1 MKKGMKIVMAF
12 GALALVA
19 AVGWLAMKQQKL
31 HQRVVTLEAE
41 NKTLAETVA
50 QQSNLS
56 PELIAQTEARLEN
69 ARAALAATEQRL
81 TNVLAQ
87 AGPATH
93 VLPSRV
99 LPSRSL
105 RQPVSARDA
114 FDDVPGF
121 DRSAPRP
128 PASSHSPGGQLL
140 DRSWGPEQ
148 VVGHA
153 NTDRAGDIST
163 AWASRQ
169 PDGGEEWLHV
179 NYDRPVDISEIRV
192 RETYNPGAISKITA
206 LLPNGQEITVWEG
219 VEPPATA
226 PVETAFAPQTRV
238 QANSVKIYM
247 DTRRVPGWNE
257 IDAVELIGSDGTRQW
272 ATSATA
278 SSTYAEP

>member
-1 MKKGMKIVMAF
+1 MAKDMKSVLVVGV
-12 GALALVA
+12 LLLVA
-19 AVGWLAMKQQKL
+19 AVGWLAMRQQKL
-31 HQRVVTLEAE
+31 QQRVVTLEAE

-50 QQSNLS
+50 QRSDIS
-56 PELIAQTEARLEN
+56 PEAIAQVEARLEN
-69 ARAALAATEQRL
+69 ARAALAATEERL
-81 TNVLAQ
+81 TSVLEQ

-93 VLPSRV
+93 VLP
-99 LPSRSL
+99 LRSP
-105 RQPVSARDA
+105 RQPASARDA
-114 FDDVPGF
+114 FDPAGVGPGF
-121 DRSAPRP
+121 NGSASRT
-128 PASSHSPGGQLL
+128 PASSHSPAGELL

-206 LLPNGQEITVWEG
+206 LLPTGQEVTIWEG
-219 VEPPATA
+219 TEPPAYA
-226 PVETAFAPQTRV
+226 PVDTAFSPQTRV

-247 DTRRVPGWNE
+247 DTSRVPGWNE
-257 IDAVELIGSDGTRQW
+257 IDAVELIGRDGTRQW
-272 ATSATA
+272 ARSATA
-278 SSTYAEP
+278 SSTYAEQ

>member
-1 MKKGMKIVMAF
+1 MKIILVV
-12 GALALVA
+12 GALLVVA
-19 AVGWLAMKQQKL
+19 AVGWLAMRQQKL
-31 HQRVVTLEAE
+31 QQRVVTLEAE
-41 NKTLAETVA
+41 NKTLADTVA
-50 QQSNLS
+50 QRSDVS
-56 PELIAQTEARLEN
+56 PEAIAQVEARLEN
-69 ARAALAATEQRL
+69 TRAALVATEQRL

-87 AGPATH
+87 AAAIPRYTPRRSAFGPAVTQ
-93 VLPSRV
+93 
-99 LPSRSL
+99 
-105 RQPVSARDA
+105 QPARDA
-114 FDDVPGF
+114 FDDLPGF
-121 DRSAPRP
+121 DRSATRP
-128 PASSHSPGGQLL
+128 PASSHSPTGQLL

-148 VVGHA
+148 VVGQA

-206 LLPNGQEITVWEG
+206 LLPNGQEVTVWEG
-219 VEPPATA
+219 TEPPATA
-226 PVETAFAPQTRV
+226 PVDTAFAPQTRV

-278 SSTYAEP
+278 SSTYAEHYER